1 MKNALLKA
9 GFGLFMTAIS
19 FSLFA
24 QQPHIANMRNND
36 QTGINVFETTK
47 QDTAKF
53 EGMKVR
59 VGGNFSQSYQALKHS
74 NSATPNVVGGVD
86 LNALTPITDG
96 FNTATANLNFD
107 VQLAD
112 GVRLNL
118 VSYLSSRHHNE
129 TWVKGGYLQFDK
141 LPFLHSDFI
150 DNIMKFTTIRAGHM
164 EINYGDAHFRRSDN
178 GNTIYNPFIES
189 YIMDAFTTEIG
200 GDIMVRNNGMFG
212 LFGVTGGEIKGD
224 VTKPTVTPTDD
235 KAKRSPSFIGKLG
248 YDKQL
253 TDQFRLRVSGSVYTT
268 ASSASNTLYSGDRAG
283 SHYFLVMENNNS
295 TTGTRASGRFDP
307 GFSDKVTSFMG
318 NIFMKYNG
326 LEFFGTYETATG
338 RARTE
343 TSLRTVNQ
351 FAGDVV
357 YRFGSTENF
366 YVGARY
372 NKVKGEL
379 AGIANKVSVDRTAF
393 SAGWF
398 MTKNIMMKGEYV
410 VQNYSDFPTTDIRSG
425 GKFHGVV
432 FEAAVAF

>member
-1 MKNALLKA
+1 MKNALLKV
-9 GFGLFMTAIS
+9 GFGLFLSATS

-24 QQPHIANMRNND
+24 QQPYIANMRNND

-59 VGGNFSQSYQALKHS
+59 VGGNFSQSYQSLMHS

-86 LNALTPITDG
+86 LNALTPLSNG
-96 FNTATANLNFD
+96 FNTAMANLNFD

-141 LPFLHSDFI
+141 LPFLHSGFI

-212 LFGVTGGEIKGD
+212 VFGVTGGEIKGD
-224 VTKPTVTPTDD
+224 VTKPVVTATDN

-253 TDQFRLRVSGSVYTT
+253 TDQFRLRISGSVYTT

-295 TTGTRASGRFDP
+295 TTATRASGRLDP

-343 TSLRTVNQ
+343 TSQRTVSQ
-351 FAGDVV
+351 YAGDVV
-357 YRFGSTENF
+357 YRFGSAENF

-372 NKVKGEL
+372 NKAFGKL
-379 AGIANKVSVDRTAF
+379 AGITNSISIDRTAL

-410 VQNYSDFPTTDIRSG
+410 VQNYNDFPTTDIRSNG
-425 GKFHGVV
+425 QFHGVV

>member
-1 MKNALLKA
+1 MKNALLKV
-9 GFGLFMTAIS
+9 GFGLFLSATS

-59 VGGNFSQSYQALKHS
+59 VGGNFSQSYQSLMHS

-86 LNALTPITDG
+86 LNALTPLSDG

-141 LPFLHSDFI
+141 LPFLHSGFI

-212 LFGVTGGEIKGD
+212 VFGVTGGEIKGD
-224 VTKPTVTPTDD
+224 VTRPVVTATDD

-283 SHYFLVMENNNS
+283 SHYFLVMENNNV
-295 TTGTRASGRFDP
+295 TTATRASGRLDP

-318 NIFMKYNG
+318 NIFLKYNG

-338 RARTE
+338 RVRTE
-343 TSLRTVNQ
+343 TSQRTVSQ
-351 FAGDVV
+351 YAGDVV
-357 YRFGSTENF
+357 YRFGSAENF

-372 NKVKGEL
+372 NKAFGKL
-379 AGIANKVSVDRTAF
+379 AGITNSISIDRTAL

-398 MTKNIMMKGEYV
+398 LTKNIMMKGEYV
-410 VQNYSDFPTTDIRSG
+410 VQNYNDFPTTDIRSNG
-425 GKFHGVV
+425 QFHGVV

>member
-1 MKNALLKA
+1 MKNALLKV
-9 GFGLFMTAIS
+9 GFGLFLSATS

-24 QQPHIANMRNND
+24 QQPHIMNMRNND

-59 VGGNFSQSYQALKHS
+59 VGGNFSQSYQSLMHS
-74 NSATPNVVGGVD
+74 NSATPNVVGGVN

-96 FNTATANLNFD
+96 FNTAMANLNFD

-141 LPFLHSDFI
+141 LPFLHSGII

-189 YIMDAFTTEIG
+189 YILDAFTTEIG

-224 VTKPTVTPTDD
+224 VTVPTVTATDN

-283 SHYFLVMENNNS
+283 SHYFLVMENNSS
-295 TTGTRASGRFDP
+295 TTGTRASGRIDP

-343 TSLRTVNQ
+343 TSTRTVSQ

-357 YRFGSTENF
+357 YRFGSAENF

-372 NKVKGEL
+372 NKLSGKL
-379 AGIANKVSVDRTAF
+379 AGISNSISVDRTAF

-398 MTKNIMMKGEYV
+398 LTKNIMMKGEYV
-410 VQNYSDFPTTDIRSG
+410 VQNYNDFPTTDIRSNG
-425 GKFHGVV
+425 QFHGVV